1 MELKQLF
8 KASAIATALVLAGCG
23 GDINISEGDIDNS
36 VTNNNGGNTGGDTGG
51 DTGSDDTA
59 PGEVSS
65 FLSGEVSDAF
75 GQSVEV
81 RVLSGRLTADDA
93 DDQGVITLTNDTV
106 WALEGPVFIG
116 NDKADSVTLAIEE
129 GTVIFGRTGADYL
142 VVSRDSKIE
151 AEGTASSPIIMTSFN
166 DVVGDEVGAGQWGGV
181 VILGNGT
188 STKCPQDGSDC
199 ALQVEGAEEGAVFGG
214 TDDTDSSG
222 ILKYVVVK
230 YAGFEIAPDNE
241 LNGIT
246 FGGVGSGTEVD
257 YVQVH
262 SNADDGVEFFG
273 GAVNAKHLVLTANQD

>member
-36 VTNNNGGNTGGDTGG
+36 VTNNNGGSTGGDTGG

-93 DDQGVITLTNDTV
+93 DAQGVITLTNDTV

-129 GTVIFGRTGADYL
+129 GTIIFGRTGADYL
-142 VVSRDSKIE
+142 VVSRDSQIE

-166 DVVGDEVGAGQWGGV
+166 DVVGDEVGAGHGV
-181 VILGNGT
+181 VWLSLVTVLQLNARKT
-188 STKCPQDGSDC
+188 
-199 ALQVEGAEEGAVFGG
+199 ALTVRFR
-214 TDDTDSSG
+214 
-222 ILKYVVVK
+222 LKVQKRVQYLVVQTIQT
-230 YAGFEIAPDNE
+230 ALAS
-241 LNGIT
+241 LNT
-246 FGGVGSGTEVD
+246 
-257 YVQVH
+257 
-262 SNADDGVEFFG
+262 
-273 GAVNAKHLVLTANQD
+273 

>member
-36 VTNNNGGNTGGDTGG
+36 VTNTTNNNGSDTDGGNTGGDTGS
-51 DTGSDDTA
+51 TDTA

-75 GQSVEV
+75 GQTVEV

-93 DDQGVITLTNDTV
+93 DDQGVITLTNDKV

-142 VVSRDSKIE
+142 VVSRDSQIE
-151 AEGTASSPIIMTSFN
+151 AEGTASAPIIMTSFN

-188 STKCPQDGSDC
+188 STKCPQDGSD
-199 ALQVEGAEEGAVFGG
+199 
-214 TDDTDSSG
+214 
-222 ILKYVVVK
+222 
-230 YAGFEIAPDNE
+230 
-241 LNGIT
+241 
-246 FGGVGSGTEVD
+246 
-257 YVQVH
+257 
-262 SNADDGVEFFG
+262 
-273 GAVNAKHLVLTANQD
+273 

>member
-93 DDQGVITLTNDTV
+93 DDQGVITLTNDKV

-142 VVSRDSKIE
+142 VVSRDSQIE
-151 AEGTASSPIIMTSFN
+151 AEGTASAPIIMTSFN
-166 DVVGDEVGAGQWGGV
+166 DIEGIPATANKWLLTDLLRDEW
-181 VILGNGT
+181 
-188 STKCPQDGSDC
+188 
-199 ALQVEGAEEGAVFGG
+199 
-214 TDDTDSSG
+214 
-222 ILKYVVVK
+222 
-230 YAGFEIAPDNE
+230 GFEGFVVSDWGSIGEMKDHGFAEDDAHAAAIAAIAAKI
-241 LNGIT
+241 L
-246 FGGVGSGTEVD
+246 EVSLD
-257 YVQVH
+257 
-262 SNADDGVEFFG
+262 
-273 GAVNAKHLVLTANQD
+273 

>member
-1 MELKQLF
+1 MKVLLQRHNVTNVSFTFGKVAAFSKSIVIPYLEKHMELKQLF

-36 VTNNNGGNTGGDTGG
+36 VTNNNGGSTGGNTGG
-51 DTGSDDTA
+51 DTGSDDAT

-75 GQSVEV
+75 GQTVEV
-81 RVLSGRLTADDA
+81 RVLSGRITADDA
-93 DDQGVITLTNDTV
+93 GAQGVVTLTNDKV

-151 AEGTASSPIIMTSFN
+151 AEGTASAPIIMTSFN

-181 VILGNGT
+181 VFLVT
-188 STKCPQDGSDC
+188 VRQPSVHKM
-199 ALQVEGAEEGAVFGG
+199 
-214 TDDTDSSG
+214 
-222 ILKYVVVK
+222 
-230 YAGFEIAPDNE
+230 
-241 LNGIT
+241 
-246 FGGVGSGTEVD
+246 
-257 YVQVH
+257 VQIVR
-262 SNADDGVEFFG
+262 FR
-273 GAVNAKHLVLTANQD
+273 